1 MSDRRM
7 LTAGAVLWSEE
18 IIGLVRVR
26 GDGSV
31 CWATVV
37 GEPVSCRADR
47 VALIGHDTEEV
58 AVDIIVFVG
67 RILFVLLFLSSA
79 LGHFTNADSMAGYAR
94 SKGVPA
100 AKAGVI
106 VSGILFGLGGLSV
119 LFGIWPDLGALLLF
133 LTLLPTAIMM
143 HAFWKE
149 RDLQNRQVEQIQ
161 FLKDLSLAGAALALF
176 GLFVH
181 YGDDLGL
188 TMTDP
193 LFS

>member
-1 MSDRRM
+1 MDF
-7 LTAGAVLWSEE
+7 
-18 IIGLVRVR
+18 
-26 GDGSV
+26 
-31 CWATVV
+31 
-37 GEPVSCRADR
+37 
-47 VALIGHDTEEV
+47 
-58 AVDIIVFVG
+58 IVFVG

-79 LGHFTNADSMAGYAR
+79 FGHFANSGPMSAYAR

-100 AKAGVI
+100 AKAAVI
-106 VSGILFGLGGLSV
+106 GSGILFGLGALSV

-133 LTLLPTAIMM
+133 ITLVPTAVMM

-149 RDLQNRQVEQIQ
+149 RDPQARQTEQTQ

-188 TMTDP
+188 TMTNP
-193 LFS
+193 LFG